1 MIIVA
6 ALPNGI
12 TGRTC
17 SSRHEWQRLD
27 KTESPKTKLLRGSFE
42 PLGSEI
48 DVKFSHVRSLASG
61 LGQWQVAMSG
71 EVWNHVMSCVLK
83 ALKGT
88 HSNTSS
94 NSIQDF
100 RKENMTVTQ
109 IAAHHDTTS
118 GCPRMPTSCQPKV
131 TTGAMLFEQVGGRT
145 NCHHLRNSKVRGK
158 EQTQSARA
166 VSIQTHLSLNI
177 SASCEV

>member
-1 MIIVA
+1 MVA
-6 ALPNGI
+6 L
-12 TGRTC
+12 
-17 SSRHEWQRLD
+17 SVSHEWQAKPAAVHISGNASTKLKRRC
-27 KTESPKTKLLRGSFE
+27 PKTKLRGSFE
-42 PLGSEI
+42 PFGSEI

-71 EVWNHVMSCVLK
+71 EVRNHVMSCVLK
-83 ALKGT
+83 ALEGT

-166 VSIQTHLSLNI
+166 VQSKHI
-177 SASCEV
+177 SA